1 MAIAKTARAIAEPAT
16 PGPARRP
23 SAIRLSDTAAASWR
37 TPLRDN
43 LPRFRFRFRFRSVT
57 VSGSGRLL
65 RVVRTRY
72 LSELVVRG
80 ATLDE
85 QTDDLTTWASNAL
98 RDIFTLQPPGREL
111 SKP

>member
-1 MAIAKTARAIAEPAT
+1 MTFNQLASQTRELLGDDAW
-16 PGPARRP
+16 RR
-23 SAIRLSDTAAASWR
+23 S
-37 TPLRDN
+37 
-43 LPRFRFRFRFRSVT
+43 LPDGVT
-57 VSGSGRLL
+57 VGGTGSLR

-85 QTDDLTTWASNAL
+85 QTDDLTAWASNAL

>member
-23 SAIRLSDTAAASWR
+23 SAIRLSDTTAASWR

-43 LPRFRFRFRFRSVT
+43 LPRFRFRSVT